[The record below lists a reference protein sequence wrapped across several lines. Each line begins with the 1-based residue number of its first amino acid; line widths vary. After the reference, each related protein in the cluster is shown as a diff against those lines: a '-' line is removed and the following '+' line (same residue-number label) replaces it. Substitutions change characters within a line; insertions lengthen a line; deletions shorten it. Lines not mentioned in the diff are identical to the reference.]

1 MANVSS
7 ADGTVTIEAQ
17 NEETVRKVF
26 SAILPMASDE
36 HWYYGIY
43 TDQEAKTLTVK
54 QDENSRFSAN
64 VTFWGDGRWS
74 MDNTLDSYM
83 KAVESVLKE
92 KNPELL
98 AKIEKE
104 DFELQFNYVDVE
116 FGCCYLAEP
125 EATITHKAG
134 TPLGSSRFVANI
146 NKYDWTYDNIRDL
159 TGSDNEYLIDT
170 LGGIEAAKEIGYEPD
185 EDEEIVHNQEAPSPI
200 NRLNCEVKK
209 ASARTATVALSG
221 NYTLFQRSDGLRIDR
236 DFKFELTIWR
246 NVIKKITQKTSKRNL
261 ATFEGYGV
269 KMDATPEILDGLLK
283 EKNMTLNDVIQKGV
297 AAIKEAREKPTA
309 R

>member
-92 KNPELL
+92 KNPELFK
-98 AKIEKE
+98 A
-104 DFELQFNYVDVE
+104 YV
-116 FGCCYLAEP
+116 
-125 EATITHKAG
+125 
-134 TPLGSSRFVANI
+134 R
-146 NKYDWTYDNIRDL
+146 
-159 TGSDNEYLIDT
+159 
-170 LGGIEAAKEIGYEPD
+170 
-185 EDEEIVHNQEAPSPI
+185 
-200 NRLNCEVKK
+200 
-209 ASARTATVALSG
+209 
-221 NYTLFQRSDGLRIDR
+221 
-236 DFKFELTIWR
+236 
-246 NVIKKITQKTSKRNL
+246 
-261 ATFEGYGV
+261 
-269 KMDATPEILDGLLK
+269 
-283 EKNMTLNDVIQKGV
+283 
-297 AAIKEAREKPTA
+297 
-309 R
+309 